1 MLFLVSLHA
10 SLHPLAHTKQV
21 ALVTVAQR
29 LNKAHCPKYILIF
42 LNLLNFTKQATLYYW
57 IFYVK
62 CLYRPSFVSSRSIVC
77 AIGWSVDDF
86 FWSGQNRSTNQRS
99 GMILE
104 LKNQRTGAR
113 ALKFSFSKIPGGLKI
128 NIFMWKVA

>member
-62 CLYRPSFVSSRSIVC
+62 CLYIQAILREFMIYSVC
-77 AIGWSVDDF
+77 NRVECGWLF
-86 FWSGQNRSTNQRS
+86 LIGQNRSTNQRS

-104 LKNQRTGAR
+104 FKNQRFNAR
-113 ALKFSFSKIPGGLKI
+113 ARGAHQRTRIKVF
-128 NIFMWKVA
+128 IFKNFQGA